1 MNKVVVG
8 FDFSSGSAYAV
19 DLAIDIANR
28 WKSDIRLVYVNEKK
42 EDEAPIRAE
51 IERRNAGVAHL
62 LKGIKLEYVIREGKP
77 ADELCAQALADNAEL
92 LIVGTHGMSG
102 LKKSLLGTNSFKT
115 IEQSPVPVLIV
126 REDFNFN
133 KNLEKIVVP
142 IDSSD
147 DTRQKAAKAA
157 MFAKTFDATI
167 HLIGL
172 YTSTSHDIRSIV
184 NSYVKFVQRYF
195 EKSEVKF
202 ITEFLEVEK
211 NVTLTTLDYANK
223 VKADLITIMTEQESR
238 LTSLLIGTYAQQM
251 INESTI
257 PVLTVR
263 PTNVLADTANY

>member
-28 WKSDIRLVYVNEKK
+28 WQSDIRLVYVKEKK

-62 LKGIKLEYVIREGKP
+62 LNGIKLEYVLREGKA
-77 ADELCAQALADNAEL
+77 ADELCAQAKEDNAEL

-102 LKKSLLGTNSFKT
+102 LRKSLLGPTSFKT

-133 KNLEKIVVP
+133 KDLETIVVP

-147 DTRQKAAKAA
+147 DT
-157 MFAKTFDATI
+157 
-167 HLIGL
+167 
-172 YTSTSHDIRSIV
+172 
-184 NSYVKFVQRYF
+184 
-195 EKSEVKF
+195 
-202 ITEFLEVEK
+202 
-211 NVTLTTLDYANK
+211 
-223 VKADLITIMTEQESR
+223 
-238 LTSLLIGTYAQQM
+238 
-251 INESTI
+251 
-257 PVLTVR
+257 
-263 PTNVLADTANY
+263 

>member
-28 WKSDIRLVYVNEKK
+28 WQSDIRLVYVKEKK

-62 LKGIKLEYVIREGKP
+62 LKGIKLEYVLREGKP
-77 ADELCAQALADNAEL
+77 ADELCAQAKEDNAEL

-102 LKKSLLGTNSFKT
+102 MRKSLLGTNSFKT

-133 KNLEKIVVP
+133 KKLEKIVVP

-157 MFAKTFDATI
+157 MFAKSFDATI
-167 HLIGL
+167 HLLGL
-172 YTSTSHDIRSIV
+172 YTSSNNDVRRIV
-184 NSYVKFVQRYF
+184 KNYVNFVERYF
-195 EKSEVKF
+195 EKSEVKYVTKY
-202 ITEFLEVEK
+202 IEVEK
-211 NVTLTTLDYANK
+211 NVTLSTLEYAK
-223 VKADLITIMTEQESR
+223 EVDADMISIMTEQESR
-238 LTSLLIGTYAQQM
+238 LTSLLMGTYAQQM
-251 INESTI
+251 INESTV

-263 PTNVLADTANY
+263 PTNVLADTALR